1 MATIQ
6 KLLSDI
12 AAIQSA
18 GRAALAD
25 KGIETSANA
34 TIYDLMQS
42 IEDIPSGGGIHY
54 SAVDYD
60 AATNTY
66 TLTEADDQTSTHTL
80 TCTYDAQGRID
91 GMVYDD
97 KEIAVTYNNDGT
109 VTVGGAVVDVSEYAA
124 TGGVN
129 PFALTDYIASSG
141 TQYIDTGYIVQ
152 SNTKFEVVYSG
163 ITSSLSGQYPTLYGA
178 RTDYQNNSCQFLVR
192 QTTTDRG
199 FYTWSDRNGTIDENI
214 VSMSTWFGRK
224 IVLTVDK
231 NGLLLQS
238 ANAFYTT
245 SGVSNAYSGTP
256 VNNLPIFIFALN
268 NGGSAPLD
276 TFLTGK
282 LYLFRIYEGNTLVHE
297 FLPHK
302 DENNIVCLKDTVTGN
317 IKYNAGTGAFTYGT
331 DA

>member
-1 MATIQ
+1 MT
-6 KLLSDI
+6 
-12 AAIQSA
+12 
-18 GRAALAD
+18 GR
-25 KGIETSANA
+25 
-34 TIYDLMQS
+34 
-42 IEDIPSGGGIHY
+42 
-54 SAVDYD
+54 
-60 AATNTY
+60 
-66 TLTEADDQTSTHTL
+66 
-80 TCTYDAQGRID
+80 R
-91 GMVYDD
+91 
-97 KEIAVTYNNDGT
+97 
-109 VTVGGAVVDVSEYAA
+109 
-124 TGGVN
+124 
-129 PFALTDYIASSG
+129 
-141 TQYIDTGYIVQ
+141 
-152 SNTKFEVVYSG
+152 
-163 ITSSLSGQYPTLYGA
+163 LYGA

-282 LYLFRIYEGNTLVHE
+282 LRA
-297 FLPHK
+297 
-302 DENNIVCLKDTVTGN
+302 
-317 IKYNAGTGAFTYGT
+317 IKMNR
-331 DA
+331 